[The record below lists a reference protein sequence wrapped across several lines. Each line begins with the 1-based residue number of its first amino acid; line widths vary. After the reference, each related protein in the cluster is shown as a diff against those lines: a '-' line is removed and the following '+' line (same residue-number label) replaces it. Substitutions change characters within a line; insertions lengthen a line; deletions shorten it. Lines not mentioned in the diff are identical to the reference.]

1 MAGFTQN
8 LTPSSRSLRASARLA
23 RGSHSYGSFPAE
35 SGMLATGSSSVIVT
49 NGSGEPKFARCL
61 QRTSGRDS
69 SSDPSET
76 RNSRRDV
83 VAAPGWRR
91 IVNLRFFVGG
101 VLGSNRGNSPM
112 VALFGNA
119 PLGTKGVICVSGNR
133 PEVSMSGS
141 RDQNRIQPVDP
152 DHATGAIRRLFAEIR
167 AKFALVPNLLRVVAN
182 APAALEGLM
191 GLSAA
196 LARGA
201 LDEKTREQLAL
212 AIAESNLC
220 AYCLSGHTAMAAKI
234 GLSRVEIDDAI
245 RASAADARTDAIL
258 KLARSIVV
266 QRGEL
271 SDADLGR
278 ARAGGLSDGEI
289 VETVANV
296 ALNIFENYMSHVARV
311 PIDFPQSQSRETS
324 D

>member
-1 MAGFTQN
+1 M
-8 LTPSSRSLRASARLA
+8 
-23 RGSHSYGSFPAE
+23 
-35 SGMLATGSSSVIVT
+35 
-49 NGSGEPKFARCL
+49 
-61 QRTSGRDS
+61 D
-69 SSDPSET
+69 
-76 RNSRRDV
+76 
-83 VAAPGWRR
+83 
-91 IVNLRFFVGG
+91 
-101 VLGSNRGNSPM
+101 
-112 VALFGNA
+112 ALFGNA
-119 PLGTKGVICVSGNR
+119 PLGTNGVICLSGNR
-133 PEVSMSGS
+133 PEATMSGS
-141 RDQNRIQPVDP
+141 RDQYRIQPVDP

-167 AKFALVPNLLRVVAN
+167 VKFALVPNLFRVLAN
-182 APAALEGLM
+182 APAALEGLT

>member
-1 MAGFTQN
+1 MTEA
-8 LTPSSRSLRASARLA
+8 
-23 RGSHSYGSFPAE
+23 
-35 SGMLATGSSSVIVT
+35 
-49 NGSGEPKFARCL
+49 
-61 QRTSGRDS
+61 
-69 SSDPSET
+69 
-76 RNSRRDV
+76 
-83 VAAPGWRR
+83 
-91 IVNLRFFVGG
+91 
-101 VLGSNRGNSPM
+101 
-112 VALFGNA
+112 
-119 PLGTKGVICVSGNR
+119 
-133 PEVSMSGS
+133 

-152 DHATGAIRRLFAEIR
+152 ARATGAITRLFAEIR
-167 AKFALVPNLLRVVAN
+167 AKFVLVPNLFRVLAN

-220 AYCLSGHTAMAAKI
+220 AYCLNAHTTIAAKI

-271 SDADLGR
+271 TDADLAR
-278 ARAGGLSDGEI
+278 ARAAGLNDGEI

-311 PIDFPQSQSRETS
+311 PIDFPQHESRETS
-324 D
+324 GQGGESNGQR

>member
-1 MAGFTQN
+1 M
-8 LTPSSRSLRASARLA
+8 
-23 RGSHSYGSFPAE
+23 
-35 SGMLATGSSSVIVT
+35 
-49 NGSGEPKFARCL
+49 
-61 QRTSGRDS
+61 
-69 SSDPSET
+69 SE
-76 RNSRRDV
+76 
-83 VAAPGWRR
+83 
-91 IVNLRFFVGG
+91 
-101 VLGSNRGNSPM
+101 
-112 VALFGNA
+112 
-119 PLGTKGVICVSGNR
+119 
-133 PEVSMSGS
+133 S

-152 DHATGAIRRLFAEIR
+152 DHATGAIGQLFAEIR
-167 AKFALVPNLLRVVAN
+167 AKFALVPSLLRVVAN

-191 GLSAA
+191 SLSAA

-234 GLSRVEIDDAI
+234 GLSRVQIDDAI

-296 ALNIFENYMSHVARV
+296 ALNIFENYVSHLARV

-324 D
+324 DQGGESNG

>member
-1 MAGFTQN
+1 
-8 LTPSSRSLRASARLA
+8 
-23 RGSHSYGSFPAE
+23 
-35 SGMLATGSSSVIVT
+35 
-49 NGSGEPKFARCL
+49 
-61 QRTSGRDS
+61 
-69 SSDPSET
+69 
-76 RNSRRDV
+76 
-83 VAAPGWRR
+83 
-91 IVNLRFFVGG
+91 
-101 VLGSNRGNSPM
+101 
-112 VALFGNA
+112 
-119 PLGTKGVICVSGNR
+119 
-133 PEVSMSGS
+133 MSGS
-141 RDQNRIQPVDP
+141 RDQNRIQLVDP
-152 DHATGAIRRLFAEIR
+152 DRATGSIKRLFAEIR
-167 AKFALVPNLLRVVAN
+167 AKFALVPNLFRVLAN

-220 AYCLSGHTAMAAKI
+220 PYCLSAHTAMAAKI
-234 GLSRVEIDDAI
+234 GLSRAEIDDAI

-296 ALNIFENYMSHVARV
+296 ALNIFENYISHVARV

-324 D
+324 GQGGESNG

>member
-1 MAGFTQN
+1 
-8 LTPSSRSLRASARLA
+8 
-23 RGSHSYGSFPAE
+23 
-35 SGMLATGSSSVIVT
+35 
-49 NGSGEPKFARCL
+49 
-61 QRTSGRDS
+61 
-69 SSDPSET
+69 
-76 RNSRRDV
+76 
-83 VAAPGWRR
+83 
-91 IVNLRFFVGG
+91 
-101 VLGSNRGNSPM
+101 
-112 VALFGNA
+112 
-119 PLGTKGVICVSGNR
+119 
-133 PEVSMSGS
+133 MSGS

-152 DHATGAIRRLFAEIR
+152 DHAIVAIRRLFGEIR
-167 AKFALVPNLLRVVAN
+167 AKFALVPNLFRVLAN

-220 AYCLSGHTAMAAKI
+220 AYCLSSHKATAAKI
-234 GLSRVEIDDAI
+234 GLTRVEIDDAI

-271 SDADLGR
+271 TDADLAR

-311 PIDFPQSQSRETS
+311 PIDFSQSESHETPS
-324 D
+324 QRGESNG